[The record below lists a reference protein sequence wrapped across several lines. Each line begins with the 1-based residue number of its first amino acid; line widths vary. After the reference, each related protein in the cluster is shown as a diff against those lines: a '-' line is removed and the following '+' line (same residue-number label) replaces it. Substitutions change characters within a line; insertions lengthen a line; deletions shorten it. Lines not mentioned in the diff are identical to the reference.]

1 MTLLARLGAALIAPR
16 RLLRDL
22 PPGTG
27 ARDGLISLGL
37 YTLAVA
43 LPALGQAFAE
53 FTAIGGYTSLVRGA
67 LPLFPWLI
75 CSVLLDWVLGPERA
89 HRTAV
94 CMVPM
99 LLVVSAAHLLN
110 IAGPPLLGPADA
122 SMLLGAVASL
132 VLAIVARNDI
142 TPLPAGAPEP
152 SAAPDLSSGPA
163 PSNLSADTGPARD
176 ARPAPDL
183 SSGPAPSNL
192 SSGPRHATLVGLAL
206 LALVTGAALRDG
218 VQLARS
224 WSTLAPLAPGEP
236 LPAIAVP
243 LLDGGTLSMAALP
256 PKPHLLVF
264 WTTWC
269 GVCRTEMPM
278 LRALHARYGERG
290 LQVVLVNADDSPDQA
305 ALAAVYRDNLL
316 LEDLPV
322 ALDTGPLRRALRV
335 RMFPHLVLVDAAGK
349 PVLTHQGA
357 IGERTLSAAIEPLLA
372 AVR

>member
-152 SAAPDLSSGPA
+152 SA
-163 PSNLSADTGPARD
+163 
-176 ARPAPDL
+176 APDL